1 MQEHPETATGTA
13 TAAGV
18 ATDSAIPN
26 AASVAT
32 GDSTASSNGLASSNG
47 STTGNANGA
56 ATAATPRTASLEL
69 VKELPR
75 GSVGVVHQARNPQ
88 QNRSVALRKFE
99 VPEWLDDAN
108 ELIQKILAEAKAASA
123 LDHHNIAKLHT
134 CGYKDFTVFM
144 TAEFVEGQNL
154 KEFMAK
160 RQPEMSDVLQ
170 MAKQLLAAL
179 DYAHSKGVCHN
190 FLNPSNIKIL
200 PDGTLK
206 LLDFGLLRDKN
217 LLTQSPTKKL
227 ENEPYLSPEQ
237 VKHKAA
243 DRAGNIF
250 NAATIIY
257 QLYTARSP
265 FHGPHLGEVDR
276 NITDVNPHPM
286 QMAHPRVPEEI
297 SKVVL
302 KALSKNPAARYASG
316 QQFFD
321 ALEEAAK
328 AAPVSRANSTGSM
341 PAYQEGPGPNASQAI
356 KPMPGANASQ
366 SFKAMPGPNASQS
379 FRAVPSGSASQIV
392 KQPTPGTVGTTYVG
406 PGEKTSVRKPVS
418 TANHWKVVA
427 AVVGGLCLIVVLA
440 LLFQRHPAEEE
451 DAAAPSRSAANA
463 PAPFSGKAEQ
473 AIEKVKAAQDDQEGR
488 SRPASAA
495 PASAPARAGRSARYA
510 PAAPVAPPTASEGQL
525 IVSSMPMGATVE
537 IEGRAGQQWKAPQTI
552 PGLAAGTYKVT
563 FNMPGYATETR
574 TVQVAGGARAPIDVR
589 MVAVKG
595 FVTVASKPAGAEIWI
610 NGKDTG
616 KVTPIEFL
624 VEPGAQNIVVRKQG
638 YLEASTDVKL
648 VAGQS
653 VNYAP
658 SLMAA
663 GRTDNIRLVGSSG
676 VGKLLGN
683 NGSGSGMA
691 RIEIKTEPKGAQV
704 TINGTPLQKTTPL
717 EVQLEAGNYDITI
730 QKDGFKTIHESAIVG
745 MDDRIKIDRP
755 LTH

>member
-13 TAAGV
+13 TGI
-18 ATDSAIPN
+18 ATDT
-26 AASVAT
+26 SVAT
-32 GDSTASSNGLASSNG
+32 ESTASGNATASSNGSA
-47 STTGNANGA
+47 TGNTTAS
-56 ATAATPRTASLEL
+56 ATAAAPRKASLEL

-88 QNRSVALRKFE
+88 QNREVALRKFE

-123 LDHHNIAKLHT
+123 LDHPNIAKLYT

-144 TAEFVEGQNL
+144 TAEFVEGQTL
-154 KEFMAK
+154 KEYMSK
-160 RQPEMSDVLQ
+160 RQPEMSEVLQ

-190 FLNPSNIKIL
+190 FLNPYNIKVL

-227 ENEPYLSPEQ
+227 ENEPYLCPEQ
-237 VKHKAA
+237 VKNKPVG
-243 DRAGNIF
+243 RAGNIF

-265 FHGPHLGEVDR
+265 FSGPHLGEVDR
-276 NITDVNPHPM
+276 AITDVTPHPM

-297 SKVVL
+297 SRVVL
-302 KALSKNPAARYASG
+302 KALAKNPAERYATG

-328 AAPVSRANSTGSM
+328 AMPVSRANSTGSI
-341 PAYQEGPGPNASQAI
+341 PAYKDGPGPNASQSI
-356 KPMPGANASQ
+356 RVQPSPNASQ
-366 SFKAMPGPNASQS
+366 SFKAVPGPNASQS
-379 FRAVPSGSASQIV
+379 FRAMPSGSTTQSV
-392 KQPTPGTVGTTYVG
+392 KVTPGTVGTTYVG
-406 PGEKTSVRKPVS
+406 PSEKTSARKPVS

-440 LLFQRHPAEEE
+440 LLFQRHPAEE
-451 DAAAPSRSAANA
+451 DAASPSAANT
-463 PAPFSGKAEQ
+463 PAPFSGKAGQ
-473 AIEKVKAAQDDQEGR
+473 AIEKVKAAQDGQEAR
-488 SRPASAA
+488 THA
-495 PASAPARAGRSARYA
+495 ASAPARAGKSARYA
-510 PAAPVAPPTASEGQL
+510 PAAPVAPPAPSEGQL

-552 PGLAAGTYKVT
+552 PGLAAGTYKVS

-574 TVQVAGGARAPIDVR
+574 TVQVTGGTRIPLDVR
-589 MVAVKG
+589 MNAVKG
-595 FVTVASKPAGAEIWI
+595 FLTVASKPAGGEIWI

-624 VEPGAQNIVVRKQG
+624 VEPGPQAVVVRKQG
-638 YLEASTDVKL
+638 YLDASTEVKL

-653 VNYAP
+653 LNYVP

-663 GRTDNIRLVGSSG
+663 GRTDNIRLVGGSG
-676 VGKLLGN
+676 VSKLLGN
-683 NGSGSGMA
+683 YNGNGSGMA

-704 TINGTPLQKTTPL
+704 TINGTPLQKPTPV
-717 EVQLEAGNYDITI
+717 EIQLEAGNYDITI
-730 QKDGFKTIHESAIVG
+730 QKDGFKPIHESAIVG
-745 MDDRIKIDRP
+745 MDDRIKIDRT
-755 LTH
+755 LSH

>member
-13 TAAGV
+13 TATGI
-18 ATDSAIPN
+18 ATDT
-26 AASVAT
+26 SVAT
-32 GDSTASSNGLASSNG
+32 ESSASGNATASNNASP
-47 STTGNANGA
+47 TGNATAA
-56 ATAATPRTASLEL
+56 ATAAAPRTASLEL

-123 LDHHNIAKLHT
+123 LDHPNIAKLHT

-154 KEFMAK
+154 KEYMAK
-160 RQPEMSDVLQ
+160 RQPEMSEVLQ

-190 FLNPSNIKIL
+190 FLNPYNIKLL

-206 LLDFGLLRDKN
+206 VLDFGLLRDKN

-227 ENEPYLSPEQ
+227 ENEPYLCPEQ
-237 VKHKAA
+237 VKHKPAGP
-243 DRAGNIF
+243 AGNIF

-265 FHGPHLGEVDR
+265 FSGPHLGEVDR
-276 NITDVNPHPM
+276 AITDVNPHPM

-297 SKVVL
+297 SRVVL
-302 KALSKNPAARYASG
+302 KALAKNPAERYRSG

-328 AAPVSRANSTGSM
+328 ATPMARANSTGSI
-341 PAYQEGPGPNASQAI
+341 PAYKDGPGPNASQAI
-356 KPMPGANASQ
+356 KVQPSPNASQ
-366 SFKAMPGPNASQS
+366 SFRAVPGPNASQS
-379 FRAVPSGSASQIV
+379 FRAIPSGSASQVI
-392 KQPTPGTVGTTYVG
+392 KQPTPGTVGTTYDG
-406 PGEKTSVRKPVS
+406 AGKTGARKPVS

-440 LLFQRHPAEEE
+440 LLFQRHPAEQE
-451 DAAAPSRSAANA
+451 DAAAPSAANT
-463 PAPFSGKAEQ
+463 PAPFSGKAGQ
-473 AIEKVKAAQDDQEGR
+473 TIEKVKAAQDEQGK
-488 SRPASAA
+488 SHSPSA
-495 PASAPARAGRSARYA
+495 PAPARAGKSARYA

-537 IEGRAGQQWKAPQTI
+537 IEGRAGQQWKAPQTVT
-552 PGLAAGTYKVT
+552 GLAAGTYKVS

-574 TVQVAGGARAPIDVR
+574 TVQVSGGARTPLDVR
-589 MVAVKG
+589 MTAVKG
-595 FVTVASKPAGAEIWI
+595 FVTVASKPAGAEVWI

-624 VEPGAQNIVVRKQG
+624 VEPGAQSIVLRKQG
-638 YLEASTDVKL
+638 YLEASTDLKL

-663 GRTDNIRLVGSSG
+663 GRTDNIRLVGGSS

-683 NGSGSGMA
+683 SNNGSGMA
-691 RIEIKTEPKGAQV
+691 RIEFKTEPKGAQV
-704 TINGTPLQKTTPL
+704 TINGTPLQKTTPV

-730 QKDGFKTIHESAIVG
+730 QKDGFKPIHESAIVG

>member
-13 TAAGV
+13 TATGI
-18 ATDSAIPN
+18 ATDT
-26 AASVAT
+26 SVAT
-32 GDSTASSNGLASSNG
+32 ESSASGNATASNNASP
-47 STTGNANGA
+47 TGNATAA
-56 ATAATPRTASLEL
+56 ATAAAPRTASLEL

-123 LDHHNIAKLHT
+123 LDHPNIAKLHT

-154 KEFMAK
+154 KEYMAK
-160 RQPEMSDVLQ
+160 RQPEMSEVLQ

-190 FLNPSNIKIL
+190 FLNPYNIKLL

-206 LLDFGLLRDKN
+206 VLDFGLLRDKN

-227 ENEPYLSPEQ
+227 ENEPYLCPEQ
-237 VKHKAA
+237 VKHKPAGP
-243 DRAGNIF
+243 AGNIF

-265 FHGPHLGEVDR
+265 FSGPHLGEVDR
-276 NITDVNPHPM
+276 AITDVNPHPM

-297 SKVVL
+297 SRVVL
-302 KALSKNPAARYASG
+302 KALAKNPGDRYRSG
-316 QQFFD
+316 RQFFD

-328 AAPVSRANSTGSM
+328 AAPIARANSTGSM
-341 PAYQEGPGPNASQAI
+341 PAYKDGPGPNASQAI
-356 KPMPGANASQ
+356 KVQPSPNASQ
-366 SFKAMPGPNASQS
+366 SFRAVPGPNASQS
-379 FRAVPSGSASQIV
+379 FRAIPSGSASQVI
-392 KQPTPGTVGTTYVG
+392 KQPTPGTVGTTYDG
-406 PGEKTSVRKPVS
+406 AGKTGARKPVS

-440 LLFQRHPAEEE
+440 LLFQRHPAEQE
-451 DAAAPSRSAANA
+451 DAAAPSAANT
-463 PAPFSGKAEQ
+463 PAPFSGKAGQ
-473 AIEKVKAAQDDQEGR
+473 TIEKVKAAQDEQGK
-488 SRPASAA
+488 SHSASA
-495 PASAPARAGRSARYA
+495 PAPARAGKSARYA

-537 IEGRAGQQWKAPQTI
+537 IEGRAGQQWKAPQTVT
-552 PGLAAGTYKVT
+552 GLAAGTYKVS

-574 TVQVAGGARAPIDVR
+574 TVQVSGGARTPLDVR
-589 MVAVKG
+589 MTAVKG
-595 FVTVASKPAGAEIWI
+595 FVTVASKPAGAEVWI

-624 VEPGAQNIVVRKQG
+624 VEPGAQSIVLRKQG
-638 YLEASTDVKL
+638 YLEASTDLKL

-663 GRTDNIRLVGSSG
+663 GRTDNIRLVGGSS

-683 NGSGSGMA
+683 SNNGSGMA
-691 RIEIKTEPKGAQV
+691 RIEFKTEPKGAQV
-704 TINGTPLQKTTPL
+704 TINGTPLQKTTPV

-730 QKDGFKTIHESAIVG
+730 QKDGFKPIHESAIVG

>member
-1 MQEHPETATGTA
+1 MMQEHPETATATATGTA
-13 TAAGV
+13 TDASV
-18 ATDSAIPN
+18 ATDSN
-26 AASVAT
+26 GTAAGNT
-32 GDSTASSNGLASSNG
+32 LA
-47 STTGNANGA
+47 TGNATGA
-56 ATAATPRTASLEL
+56 ATAAAPRTSSLEL

-88 QNRSVALRKFE
+88 QNKSVALRKFE
-99 VPEWLDDAN
+99 VPEWLDDVDA
-108 ELIQKILAEAKAASA
+108 LIQKILAEAKAAST
-123 LDHHNIAKLHT
+123 LEHPNIAKLYT
-134 CGYKDFTVFM
+134 CGYKDTTVFM
-144 TAEFVEGQNL
+144 TAEFIEGQTL

-160 RQPEMSDVLQ
+160 RQPEMSEVLQ
-170 MAKQLLAAL
+170 LAKQLLAAL
-179 DYAHSKGVCHN
+179 DHAHSKGVCHN
-190 FLNPSNIKIL
+190 FLNPYNIKLL

-227 ENEPYLSPEQ
+227 ENEPYLCPEQ
-237 VKHKAA
+237 VKHKPAGP
-243 DRAGNIF
+243 AGNIF

-265 FHGPHLGEVDR
+265 FSGPHLGEVDR

-297 SKVVL
+297 SRVVL
-302 KALSKNPAARYASG
+302 KALAKNPAERYSSG
-316 QQFFD
+316 QQFFA

-328 AAPVSRANSTGSM
+328 AAPIARANSTGSI
-341 PAYQEGPGPNASQAI
+341 PAYKDGPGPNASQAI
-356 KPMPGANASQ
+356 KVQPSPNASQ
-366 SFKAMPGPNASQS
+366 SFRAMPGPNASQS
-379 FRAVPSGSASQIV
+379 FRAIPSGSASQVI
-392 KQPTPGTVGTTYVG
+392 KQPTPGTVGTTYDG
-406 PGEKTSVRKPVS
+406 AGQTGAPNPVS

-427 AVVGGLCLIVVLA
+427 AVVGALCLIVVLA
-440 LLFQRHPAEEE
+440 LLFQRHPAEQE
-451 DAAAPSRSAANA
+451 DAAAPSAANT
-463 PAPFSGKAEQ
+463 PAPFSGKAGQ
-473 AIEKVKAAQDDQEGR
+473 TIEKVKAAQDEQGK
-488 SRPASAA
+488 SHFASA
-495 PASAPARAGRSARYA
+495 PAPARAGKSTRYA

-552 PGLAAGTYKVT
+552 PGLAAGTYKVS
-563 FNMPGYATETR
+563 FNMPGYGTETR
-574 TVQVAGGARAPIDVR
+574 TVQVSGGSRTPIDVR
-589 MVAVKG
+589 MNAVKG

-624 VEPGAQNIVVRKQG
+624 VEPGTQNIVVRKQG
-638 YLEASTDVKL
+638 YLEASTDLKL

-663 GRTDNIRLVGSSG
+663 GRTDNIQLVGTSG

-683 NGSGSGMA
+683 KGNGSGMA

-704 TINGTPLQKTTPL
+704 TINGTPLQKTTPV

-730 QKDGFKTIHESAIVG
+730 QKDGFKPIHESAIIG
-745 MDDRIKIDRP
+745 MDDRIKIDRA

>member
-13 TAAGV
+13 TATGV
-18 ATDSAIPN
+18 ATDSASSASGN
-26 AASVAT
+26 A
-32 GDSTASSNGLASSNG
+32 TASTNG
-47 STTGNANGA
+47 SATGNATAA
-56 ATAATPRTASLEL
+56 ATAAAPRKASLEL

-88 QNRSVALRKFE
+88 QNREVALRKFE

-123 LDHHNIAKLHT
+123 LDHPNIAKLHT

-144 TAEFVEGQNL
+144 TAEFVEGQTL
-154 KEFMAK
+154 KEYMAR
-160 RQPEMSDVLQ
+160 RQPEMNEVLQ

-190 FLNPSNIKIL
+190 FLNPYNIKVL

-227 ENEPYLSPEQ
+227 ENEPYLCPEQ
-237 VKHKAA
+237 VKNKPAG
-243 DRAGNIF
+243 RAGNIF
-250 NAATIIY
+250 NAGTIIY

-265 FHGPHLGEVDR
+265 FSGPHLGEVDR
-276 NITDVNPHPM
+276 AITDVTPHPM

-297 SKVVL
+297 SRVVL
-302 KALSKNPAARYASG
+302 KALAKNPAERYASG
-316 QQFFD
+316 QQFFA

-328 AAPVSRANSTGSM
+328 AAPVARANSTGSF
-341 PAYQEGPGPNASQAI
+341 PAYKDGPGPNASQAI
-356 KPMPGANASQ
+356 RVQPSPNASQ
-366 SFKAMPGPNASQS
+366 SFKAVPGPNASQS
-379 FRAVPSGSASQIV
+379 FRAMPSGSSTQSV
-392 KQPTPGTVGTTYVG
+392 KVTPGTVGTTYVG
-406 PGEKTSVRKPVS
+406 PSEKTGTRKPVS
-418 TANHWKVVA
+418 TANHWKVVG
-427 AVVGGLCLIVVLA
+427 AVVGGLCLIVALA
-440 LLFQRHPAEEE
+440 LLFQRHPAEEQ
-451 DAAAPSRSAANA
+451 DAGSPSAANT
-463 PAPFSGKAEQ
+463 PAPFSGKAGQ
-473 AIEKVKAAQDDQEGR
+473 AIEKVKAAQDGEGR
-488 SRPASAA
+488 SQ
-495 PASAPARAGRSARYA
+495 SAPAQAPTRGRAGKSARYA
-510 PAAPVAPPTASEGQL
+510 PAAPVAPPTAQEGQL

-537 IEGRAGQQWKAPQTI
+537 IEGHAGQQWKAPQTI
-552 PGLAAGTYKVT
+552 PGLAAGTYKVS

-574 TVQVAGGARAPIDVR
+574 TVQVTGGARTPIDVR
-589 MVAVKG
+589 MNAVKG
-595 FVTVASKPAGAEIWI
+595 FLTVASKPAGGEIWI

-616 KVTPIEFL
+616 KVSPIEFL
-624 VEPGAQNIVVRKQG
+624 VEPGPQTVVVRKQG
-638 YLEASTDVKL
+638 YLEASTEVKL

-653 VNYAP
+653 LNYAP

-683 NGSGSGMA
+683 NNGNGSGMA

-730 QKDGFKTIHESAIVG
+730 QKDGFKPVHESAILG
-745 MDDRIKIDRP
+745 MDDRIKIDRT
-755 LTH
+755 LSH

>member
-1 MQEHPETATGTA
+1 MQEHPETATGTTTATGIATERTASGNA
-13 TAAGV
+13 TA
-18 ATDSAIPN
+18 SN
-26 AASVAT
+26 ASVSNQVSAT
-32 GDSTASSNGLASSNG
+32 GNVTA
-47 STTGNANGA
+47 A
-56 ATAATPRTASLEL
+56 ATAAAPRKASLEL

-88 QNRSVALRKFE
+88 QNREVALRKFE

-123 LDHHNIAKLHT
+123 LDHPNIAKLHT

-154 KEFMAK
+154 KEYMAK
-160 RQPEMSDVLQ
+160 RQPEMSEVLQ

-190 FLNPSNIKIL
+190 FLNPYNIKVL

-227 ENEPYLSPEQ
+227 ENEPYLCPEQ
-237 VKHKAA
+237 VKNKPMS
-243 DRAGNIF
+243 RAGNIF

-265 FHGPHLGEVDR
+265 FSGPHLGEVDR
-276 NITDVNPHPM
+276 AITDVTPHPM

-302 KALSKNPAARYASG
+302 KALAKNPAERYSSG
-316 QQFFD
+316 QHFFA

-328 AAPVSRANSTGSM
+328 AAPVSRANSTGSF
-341 PAYQEGPGPNASQAI
+341 PAYKDAPGPNASQSI
-356 KPMPGANASQ
+356 RVQPSPNASQ
-366 SFKAMPGPNASQS
+366 SFKTVPGPNASQS
-379 FRAVPSGSASQIV
+379 FRAMPSGSTTQSV
-392 KQPTPGTVGTTYVG
+392 KVTPGTVGTTYVG
-406 PGEKTSVRKPVS
+406 PSEKTGARKPVS
-418 TANHWKVVA
+418 TANHWKVVG
-427 AVVGGLCLIVVLA
+427 AVVGGLCLIVALA
-440 LLFQRHPAEEE
+440 LLFQRHPAEEQ
-451 DAAAPSRSAANA
+451 DTASPSAANT
-463 PAPFSGKAEQ
+463 PAPFSGKAGQ
-473 AIEKVKAAQDDQEGR
+473 TIDKIKAAQDGQEAR
-488 SRPASAA
+488 THAS
-495 PASAPARAGRSARYA
+495 SAPVRVGKSARYA
-510 PAAPVAPPTASEGQL
+510 PAAPVAPPAPSEGQL

-537 IEGRAGQQWKAPQTI
+537 IEGHAGQQWKAPQTI
-552 PGLAAGTYKVT
+552 PGLTAGTYKVS

-574 TVQVAGGARAPIDVR
+574 TVQVTGGARTPIDVR
-589 MVAVKG
+589 LNAVKG
-595 FVTVASKPAGAEIWI
+595 FLTVASKPAGGEIWI

-624 VEPGAQNIVVRKQG
+624 VEPGPQTVVVRKQG

-653 VNYAP
+653 LNYAP

-683 NGSGSGMA
+683 NNGNGSGMA

-730 QKDGFKTIHESAIVG
+730 QKDGFKPVHESAILG
-745 MDDRIKIDRP
+745 MDDHIKIDRT
-755 LTH
+755 LSH

>member
-13 TAAGV
+13 TATGIATAAGDTTV
-18 ATDSAIPN
+18 SSDGSA
-26 AASVAT
+26 
-32 GDSTASSNGLASSNG
+32 
-47 STTGNANGA
+47 TGNATGA
-56 ATAATPRTASLEL
+56 ATAAAPRTASLEL
-69 VKELPR
+69 VKELPK

-88 QNRSVALRKFE
+88 QNREVALRKFE
-99 VPEWLDDAN
+99 VPEWLDDVNA
-108 ELIQKILAEAKAASA
+108 LIQKILAEAKAASA
-123 LDHHNIAKLHT
+123 LDHPNIAKLHT
-134 CGYKDFTVFM
+134 CGYKDCTVFM
-144 TAEFVEGQNL
+144 TAEFVEGQTL
-154 KEFMAK
+154 KEYMAR
-160 RQPEMSDVLQ
+160 RQPEMSEVLQ
-170 MAKQLLAAL
+170 LAKQLLAAL

-190 FLNPSNIKIL
+190 FLNPYNIKVL
-200 PDGTLK
+200 PDDTLK

-217 LLTQSPTKKL
+217 LLTQTPTKKL
-227 ENEPYLSPEQ
+227 ENEPYLCPEQ
-237 VKHKAA
+237 VKNKPV

-265 FHGPHLGEVDR
+265 FSGPHLGEVDR
-276 NITDVNPHPM
+276 SITDVDPHPM
-286 QMAHPRVPEEI
+286 QMAHPRVPEAI

-302 KALSKNPAARYASG
+302 KALAKNPAARYSSG

-328 AAPVSRANSTGSM
+328 AAPVSRANTTGSM
-341 PAYQEGPGPNASQAI
+341 PAYQDGPGPNASQAI
-356 KPMPGANASQ
+356 RAVPGPNASQ

-379 FRAVPSGSASQIV
+379 FRAMQSGSASQVV
-392 KQPTPGTVGTTYVG
+392 KPVTPGTVGTTYVG
-406 PGEKTSVRKPVS
+406 PGERTSARGPVS

-427 AVVGGLCLIVVLA
+427 AVVGGLCVIVVLA

-451 DAAAPSRSAANA
+451 DAATPSAKAA
-463 PAPFSGKAEQ
+463 APFSGKAGQ
-473 AIEKVKAAQDDQEGR
+473 TIEKVKAAQDGQEGR
-488 SRPASAA
+488 SRSASA
-495 PASAPARAGRSARYA
+495 PAPARAGKAARYK

-537 IEGRAGQQWKAPQTI
+537 IEGRSGQQWKAPQTVT
-552 PGLAAGTYKVT
+552 GLAAGTYKVT

-574 TVQVAGGARAPIDVR
+574 TVQVTGGARTPLDVR
-589 MVAVKG
+589 LSAVKG

-683 NGSGSGMA
+683 NNNGSGMA

-730 QKDGFKTIHESAIVG
+730 QKDGFKPIHESAIVG
-745 MDDRIKIDRP
+745 MDDRIKIDRTSCAGDVRSP
-755 LTH
+755 F

>member
-1 MQEHPETATGTA
+1 MQDNPETATGTA
-13 TAAGV
+13 TATGLG
-18 ATDSAIPN
+18 TDT
-26 AASVAT
+26 SVAT
-32 GDSTASSNGLASSNG
+32 DSTASSNASA
-47 STTGNANGA
+47 TGNATGA
-56 ATAATPRTASLEL
+56 ATAAAPRTASLEL

-88 QNRSVALRKFE
+88 QNRFVALRKFE
-99 VPEWLDDAN
+99 VPEWLDDVDA
-108 ELIQKILAEAKAASA
+108 LIQKILAEAKAASA
-123 LDHHNIAKLHT
+123 LDHPNIAKLYT
-134 CGYKDFTVFM
+134 CGYKDTTVFM

-160 RQPEMSDVLQ
+160 RQPEMSEVLQ
-170 MAKQLLAAL
+170 LTKQLLSAL
-179 DYAHSKGVCHN
+179 DYAHSKGVFHH
-190 FLNPSNIKIL
+190 FLNPTNIKVL

-237 VKHKAA
+237 VKHKPVTAA
-243 DRAGNIF
+243 TNIF

-265 FHGPHLGEVDR
+265 FSGPHLGEVDR
-276 NITDVNPHPM
+276 AITDVDPHPM
-286 QMAHPRVPEEI
+286 QMAHARVPEEI

-302 KALSKNPAARYASG
+302 KALAKNPAERYASG
-316 QQFFD
+316 QQFFA

-328 AAPVSRANSTGSM
+328 AVPIARANSTGSM
-341 PAYQEGPGPNASQAI
+341 PVYKDGLGPNASQSI
-356 KPMPGANASQ
+356 KIAPSPNASQ

-379 FRAVPSGSASQIV
+379 FRAVPSGSASQVV
-392 KQPTPGTVGTTYVG
+392 KAQTPGTVGTTYVG

-427 AVVGGLCLIVVLA
+427 AVVGGLCVIVVLA

-451 DAAAPSRSAANA
+451 DSAAPSAANT
-463 PAPFSGKAEQ
+463 PAPFGRKAEQ
-473 AIEKVKAAQDDQEGR
+473 AIEKAKAAQDEQEGKSR
-488 SRPASAA
+488 SASAA
-495 PASAPARAGRSARYA
+495 PAPAPARAGKSARYA
-510 PAAPVAPPTASEGQL
+510 PAAPVAPPTAKEGQL

-537 IEGRAGQQWKAPQTI
+537 IEGRSGQQWKAPQTI
-552 PGLAAGTYKVT
+552 PGLAAGTYKIT

-574 TVQVAGGARAPIDVR
+574 TVQVTGGARTPIDVR
-589 MVAVKG
+589 MNAVKG

-624 VEPGAQNIVVRKQG
+624 VEPGAQSIVLRKQG
-638 YLEASTDVKL
+638 YLEASTDLKL

-658 SLMAA
+658 SLMVA
-663 GRTDNIRLVGSSG
+663 GRTDNIRLVGGSG
-676 VGKLLGN
+676 VSKLLGN
-683 NGSGSGMA
+683 NNNGSGMA

-730 QKDGFKTIHESAIVG
+730 QKDGFKPIHESAIVG

>member
-1 MQEHPETATGTA
+1 MQENPESATGTA
-13 TAAGV
+13 TATGIASDTASAAGD
-18 ATDSAIPN
+18 A
-26 AASVAT
+26 
-32 GDSTASSNGLASSNG
+32 TASSSVSASG
-47 STTGNANGA
+47 KPADTGNGTA
-56 ATAATPRTASLEL
+56 ATAAAPRTDRLEL

-99 VPEWLDDAN
+99 IPEWLDDVN
-108 ELIQKILAEAKAASA
+108 GVLQKILAEAKAASA
-123 LDHHNIAKLHT
+123 LAHPNIAKLHT

-144 TAEFVEGQNL
+144 TAEFVEGENL
-154 KEFMAK
+154 KEYMGK
-160 RQPEMSDVLQ
+160 RQPEMSEVLQ
-170 MAKQLLAAL
+170 LAKQLLTAL

-237 VKHKAA
+237 LKHKPVTGAT
-243 DRAGNIF
+243 NIF

-265 FHGPHLGEVDR
+265 FSGPHLGEVDR
-276 NITDVNPHPM
+276 NITDVDPHPM

-297 SKVVL
+297 SRVVL
-302 KALSKNPAARYASG
+302 KALAKNPAARYASG
-316 QQFFD
+316 QQFFA

-341 PAYQEGPGPNASQAI
+341 PAYKEGPGPNGSQQMKAA
-356 KPMPGANASQ
+356 PGPNASQ

-379 FRAVPSGSASQIV
+379 FRAIPSGSASQAV
-392 KQPTPGTVGTTYVG
+392 KGPTPGTVGTTYVG
-406 PGEKTSVRKPVS
+406 PEKTGARKPVS

-451 DAAAPSRSAANA
+451 DAATPSQSAANA
-463 PAPFSGKAEQ
+463 PAPFGSKAEQ
-473 AIEKVKAAQDDQEGR
+473 AIEKAKAAQDEQ
-488 SRPASAA
+488 SKAQSP
-495 PASAPARAGRSARYA
+495 SAPPRAGKSARYV
-510 PAAPVAPPTASEGQL
+510 PAAPVAPPTAKEGQL
-525 IVSSMPMGATVE
+525 IVSSVPMGATVE
-537 IEGRAGQQWKAPQTI
+537 IEGRAGQQWRAPQTV

-574 TVQVAGGARAPIDVR
+574 TVQVTGGARTPIDAR
-589 MVAVKG
+589 MVAVKA
-595 FVTVASKPAGAEIWI
+595 FVTVTSKPAGAGIWI

-624 VEPGAQNIVVRKQG
+624 VEPGAQNVVVRKQG
-638 YLEASTDVKL
+638 YLEASTDLKL

-663 GRTDNIRLVGSSG
+663 GRTDNIRLVNGGG

-730 QKDGFKTIHESAIVG
+730 QKDGYKPIHESAILG

-755 LTH
+755 LSH

>member
-13 TAAGV
+13 TATGI
-18 ATDSAIPN
+18 ATDTAITN
-26 AASVAT
+26 ATSVAT
-32 GDSTASSNGLASSNG
+32 GDSTAPSNG
-47 STTGNANGA
+47 SANGA
-56 ATAATPRTASLEL
+56 ATAAAPRTASLEL

-108 ELIQKILAEAKAASA
+108 ELIQKILAEAKIASA
-123 LDHHNIAKLHT
+123 LDHPNIARLHT

-144 TAEFVEGQNL
+144 TAEFVEGQSL
-154 KEFMAK
+154 KEYMAR
-160 RQPEMSDVLQ
+160 RQPEMSEVLQ
-170 MAKQLLAAL
+170 MARQLLAAL

-190 FLNPSNIKIL
+190 FLNPYNIKVL

-227 ENEPYLSPEQ
+227 ENEPYLCPEQ
-237 VKHKAA
+237 VKNKPV

-250 NAATIIY
+250 NAATLIY

-265 FHGPHLGEVDR
+265 FSGPHLGEVDR
-276 NITDVNPHPM
+276 AITDVNPHPM

-297 SKVVL
+297 SRVVL
-302 KALSKNPAARYASG
+302 KALAKNPAERYASG
-316 QQFFD
+316 QQFFA

-328 AAPVSRANSTGSM
+328 AAPIARANSTGSI
-341 PAYQEGPGPNASQAI
+341 PAYKDGPGPNASQAI
-356 KPMPGANASQ
+356 KPMPGPNASQ

-379 FRAVPSGSASQIV
+379 FRAMPSGSASQVV
-392 KQPTPGTVGTTYVG
+392 KAVTPGTVGTTYVG
-406 PGEKTSVRKPVS
+406 PGEKTSSRGPVS

-451 DAAAPSRSAANA
+451 DAAAPSAKAA
-463 PAPFSGKAEQ
+463 APFSGKAEQ
-473 AIEKVKAAQDDQEGR
+473 TIEKVKAAQDEQEGR
-488 SRPASAA
+488 SRSASAA
-495 PASAPARAGRSARYA
+495 PAPARAGKSSRYA

-537 IEGRAGQQWKAPQTI
+537 IEGRSGQQWKAPQTVT
-552 PGLAAGTYKVT
+552 GLAAGTYKVS

-574 TVQVAGGARAPIDVR
+574 TVQVAGGARTPINVR

-624 VEPGAQNIVVRKQG
+624 VEPGTQNIVVRKQG
-638 YLEASTDVKL
+638 YLDASTDVKL

-663 GRTDNIRLVGSSG
+663 GRTDNIRLVSGGG

-683 NGSGSGMA
+683 NNNGSGMA

-730 QKDGFKTIHESAIVG
+730 QKDGFKPIHESAIVG
-745 MDDRIKIDRP
+745 MDDRIKIDRA

>member
-1 MQEHPETATGTA
+1 MQDNPETATGTA
-13 TAAGV
+13 T
-18 ATDSAIPN
+18 
-26 AASVAT
+26 AT
-32 GDSTASSNGLASSNG
+32 GDSTASSNGS
-47 STTGNANGA
+47 ANGA
-56 ATAATPRTASLEL
+56 ATAAAPRKASLEL

-88 QNRSVALRKFE
+88 QNREVVLRKFE
-99 VPEWLDDAN
+99 VPEWLDDVNA
-108 ELIQKILAEAKAASA
+108 LIQKILAEAKAASA
-123 LDHHNIAKLHT
+123 LDHPNIGKLYT
-134 CGYKDFTVFM
+134 CGYKDCTVFM
-144 TAEFVEGQNL
+144 TAEFVEGQTL
-154 KEFMAK
+154 KEYMGK
-160 RQPEMSDVLQ
+160 RQPEMSEVLQ

-179 DYAHSKGVCHN
+179 DYAHSKGVYHH
-190 FLNPSNIKIL
+190 FFNPTNIKVL

-237 VKHKAA
+237 VKHKPVSAA
-243 DRAGNIF
+243 TNIF

-265 FHGPHLGEVDR
+265 FSGPHLGEVDR
-276 NITDVNPHPM
+276 SITDVDPHPM
-286 QMAHPRVPEEI
+286 QMAHPRVPEAI

-302 KALSKNPAARYASG
+302 KALAKNPAARYSSG
-316 QQFFD
+316 QQFFE

-341 PAYQEGPGPNASQAI
+341 PAYKDGPGPNASQSI
-356 KPMPGANASQ
+356 RVQPSPNASQ

-379 FRAVPSGSASQIV
+379 FRAMPSGSATQSV
-392 KQPTPGTVGTTYVG
+392 KVTPGTVGTTYVG
-406 PGEKTSVRKPVS
+406 PSEKTSARKPVS

-451 DAAAPSRSAANA
+451 DSAAPSSAKAA
-463 PAPFSGKAEQ
+463 APFSGKAEQ
-473 AIEKVKAAQDDQEGR
+473 AIEKVKAAQDEQEGR
-488 SRPASAA
+488 SRSASA
-495 PASAPARAGRSARYA
+495 PAPARAGKSARYV
-510 PAAPVAPPTASEGQL
+510 PAAPVAPPAPTEGQL
-525 IVSSMPMGATVE
+525 TVSSMPMGATVE
-537 IEGRAGQQWKAPQTI
+537 IEGRAGQQWKAPQTV

-563 FNMPGYATETR
+563 FSMPGYATETR
-574 TVQVAGGARAPIDVR
+574 TVQVSGGARTPLDVR
-589 MVAVKG
+589 MNAVKG
-595 FVTVASKPAGAEIWI
+595 FVTVASKPAGAAIWI

-663 GRTDNIRLVGSSG
+663 GRTDNIRLVSGGG

-683 NGSGSGMA
+683 NGNGSGMA

-730 QKDGFKTIHESAIVG
+730 QKDGFKPIHESAIVG

>member
-1 MQEHPETATGTA
+1 MQEHPETATGTDTA
-13 TAAGV
+13 TGT
-18 ATDSAIPN
+18 AT
-26 AASVAT
+26 AT
-32 GDSTASSNGLASSNG
+32 GDSTASNN
-47 STTGNANGA
+47 GNANGA
-56 ATAATPRTASLEL
+56 ATAAAPRTASLEL

-75 GSVGVVHQARNPQ
+75 GSIGVVHQARNPQ

-123 LDHHNIAKLHT
+123 LDHPNIAKLHT
-134 CGYKDFTVFM
+134 CGYKDFTLFM
-144 TAEFVEGQNL
+144 TAEFIEGQTL

-160 RQPEMSDVLQ
+160 RQPEMSEVLQ

-179 DYAHSKGVCHN
+179 DYAHSKGVCHH
-190 FLNPSNIKIL
+190 FLNPYNIKVL

-227 ENEPYLSPEQ
+227 ENEPYLCPEQ
-237 VKHKAA
+237 VKHKPMT
-243 DRAGNIF
+243 RAGNIF
-250 NAATIIY
+250 NAGTIIY

-265 FHGPHLGEVDR
+265 FSGPHLGEVDR
-276 NITDVNPHPM
+276 AITDVDPHPM

-297 SKVVL
+297 SRVVL
-302 KALSKNPAARYASG
+302 KALAKNPAARYASG

-328 AAPVSRANSTGSM
+328 AVPLARANSTGSM
-341 PAYQEGPGPNASQAI
+341 PAYKDGPGPNASQAI
-356 KPMPGANASQ
+356 KAMPGPNASQ

-379 FRAVPSGSASQIV
+379 FRAMPAASASQVV

-406 PGEKTSVRKPVS
+406 PGGKASARGPVS

-427 AVVGGLCLIVVLA
+427 AVVGGLVLVVVLA

-451 DAAAPSRSAANA
+451 DAAAPSATKS

-473 AIEKVKAAQDDQEGR
+473 AIEKAKAAQDAQESR
-488 SRPASAA
+488 SRSAAA
-495 PASAPARAGRSARYA
+495 PAPSHAGRAARYV

-537 IEGRAGQQWKAPQTI
+537 IEGHAGQQWKAPQTVA
-552 PGLAAGTYKVT
+552 GLAAGTYKVT

-574 TVQVAGGARAPIDVR
+574 TVQVSGGARTPLDVR
-589 MVAVKG
+589 MTAVKG
-595 FVTVASKPAGAEIWI
+595 FVTVASKPAGAAIWI

-624 VEPGAQNIVVRKQG
+624 VEPGTQSIVVRKQG
-638 YLEASTDVKL
+638 YLDASTDLKL

-676 VGKLLGN
+676 MGKLLGN
-683 NGSGSGMA
+683 NGSASGMA
-691 RIEIKTEPKGAQV
+691 RIEIKTEPKGALV
-704 TINGTPLQKTTPL
+704 TLNGTPLQKTTPL
-717 EVQLEAGNYDITI
+717 EVQVEAGNYDITI
-730 QKDGFKTIHESAIVG
+730 QKDGFKPIHESAIVG
-745 MDDRIKIDRP
+745 MDDRIKIDRS
-755 LTH
+755 LSH

>member
-1 MQEHPETATGTA
+1 MQENPETATGTA
-13 TAAGV
+13 TGV
-18 ATDSAIPN
+18 ATD
-26 AASVAT
+26 
-32 GDSTASSNGLASSNG
+32 TASSASSNG
-47 STTGNANGA
+47 SATGNAPVSSNGT
-56 ATAATPRTASLEL
+56 ATAAAPRKASLEL

-75 GSVGVVHQARNPQ
+75 GSVGTVHQARNPQ
-88 QNRSVALRKFE
+88 QNREVALRKFD

-123 LDHHNIAKLHT
+123 LDHPNIAKLHT

-144 TAEFVEGQNL
+144 TAEFVEGQTL
-154 KEFMAK
+154 KEYMAK
-160 RQPEMSDVLQ
+160 RQPEMSEVLQ

-190 FLNPSNIKIL
+190 FLNPYNIKVL

-206 LLDFGLLRDKN
+206 ILDFGLMRDKN

-227 ENEPYLSPEQ
+227 ENEPYLCPEQ
-237 VKHKAA
+237 VKNKPAGA
-243 DRAGNIF
+243 AGNIF

-265 FHGPHLGEVDR
+265 FSGPHLGEVDR
-276 NITDVNPHPM
+276 SITDVDPHPM
-286 QMAHPRVPEEI
+286 QMAHPRVPEAI

-302 KALSKNPAARYASG
+302 KALAKNPAARYSSG
-316 QQFFD
+316 QQFFE

-328 AAPVSRANSTGSM
+328 NEPVARANSTGSF
-341 PAYQEGPGPNASQAI
+341 PAYQGGPGPNASQSI
-356 KPMPGANASQ
+356 KAMPGPNASQ

-379 FRAVPSGSASQIV
+379 FRAMPSSSASQVV
-392 KQPTPGTVGTTYVG
+392 KAPTPGTVGTTYDG
-406 PGEKTSVRKPVS
+406 PGKTGVRKPVS

-427 AVVGGLCLIVVLA
+427 AVVGGLCVIVVLA

-451 DAAAPSRSAANA
+451 DAATPSAKAA
-463 PAPFSGKAEQ
+463 APFSGKAGQ
-473 AIEKVKAAQDDQEGR
+473 TIEKVKAAQDEQESR
-488 SRPASAA
+488 SQSVPAQAPTRARPGKA
-495 PASAPARAGRSARYA
+495 ARYA
-510 PAAPVAPPTASEGQL
+510 AAAPVAPPAPSEGQL
-525 IVSSMPMGATVE
+525 TVSSMPMGATVE
-537 IEGRAGQQWKAPQTI
+537 IEGHAGQWKAPQTI
-552 PGLAAGTYKVT
+552 PGLTAGTYKVS

-574 TVQVAGGARAPIDVR
+574 TVQVAGGARTPLDVR
-589 MVAVKG
+589 MTAVKG
-595 FVTVASKPAGAEIWI
+595 FVTVSSKPAGAEIWI

-624 VEPGAQNIVVRKQG
+624 VEPGAQNIVLRKQG
-638 YLEASTDVKL
+638 YLEVSTDLKL

-658 SLMAA
+658 SLMVA
-663 GRTDNIRLVGSSG
+663 GRTDNIRLVGGSS

-683 NGSGSGMA
+683 NNNGSGMA

-730 QKDGFKTIHESAIVG
+730 QKDGFKPIHESAIIG
-745 MDDRIKIDRP
+745 MDDRIKIDRA